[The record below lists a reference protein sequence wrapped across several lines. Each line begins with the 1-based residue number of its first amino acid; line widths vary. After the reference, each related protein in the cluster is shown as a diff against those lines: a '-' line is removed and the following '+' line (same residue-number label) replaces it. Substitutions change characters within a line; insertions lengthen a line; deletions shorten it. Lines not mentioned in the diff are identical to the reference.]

1 LTKKIH
7 EKRNVSVTICLTE
20 RQKEAIE
27 ELADGWG
34 VDMATIGR
42 RLIQLLLNKKAALP
56 ELIEKYQAVHTSEI
70 SALEHAHTTQT
81 ARRRKIDRIS
91 VRLTQEE
98 KQELNILAEEAFHLP
113 GEIGG
118 IMVELFTS
126 GVIKKSD
133 IWR

>member
-1 LTKKIH
+1 LKKKIH

-20 RQKEAIE
+20 RQKAAIE
-27 ELADGWG
+27 ELADGWDI
-34 VDMATIGR
+34 DMATIGR

-70 SALEHAHTTQT
+70 SALEHAHTQ
-81 ARRRKIDRIS
+81 AAKRRKIYRIG

-118 IMVELFTS
+118 ILVELFAS